1 MFILVHLTIW
11 VKWATNALT
20 PGVVFLVLKTIL
32 GINTININYLE
43 FESNLL
49 NFFHRLFLNII
60 LMTSFIGHN
69 TPVHVTISTIT
80 FSMCAHDTRRF
91 HDKNGH
97 TIYLF
102 DISTYV
108 QIHNIYFLTHKIL
121 YTVMLFFYSKFQKDN
136 FTPMLTS
143 GFQI

>member
-1 MFILVHLTIW
+1 
-11 VKWATNALT
+11 
-20 PGVVFLVLKTIL
+20 
-32 GINTININYLE
+32 
-43 FESNLL
+43 
-49 NFFHRLFLNII
+49 
-60 LMTSFIGHN
+60 MTSFIGHN

-91 HDKNGH
+91 HDTNGR

-102 DISTYV
+102 DISIYV
-108 QIHNIYFLTHKIL
+108 QIHNIYFFTHKIL

>member
-1 MFILVHLTIW
+1 
-11 VKWATNALT
+11 
-20 PGVVFLVLKTIL
+20 
-32 GINTININYLE
+32 
-43 FESNLL
+43 
-49 NFFHRLFLNII
+49 
-60 LMTSFIGHN
+60 MTSFLGHN
-69 TPVHVTISTIT
+69 TPVHVTINTIT

-91 HDKNGH
+91 HDKNGR

-121 YTVMLFFYSKFQKDN
+121 YTVKLFFYSKFQKDN
-136 FTPMLTS
+136 FTPMLIS